1 MKTFNL
7 SDIDLT
13 KYLFFTGKGGVGK
26 TSIACATAVGLA
38 DNGKKI
44 LLISTDPASNLQDVF
59 NQTLNGHGTDI
70 QEVPGLTVVNLDPEQ
85 AAAEYRES
93 VIAPFRGQLPESVIQ
108 NMEEQLSGSC
118 TVEIAAFNQFSDFIT
133 DADKAKEYDH
143 IIFDTAP
150 TGHTLRML
158 QLPSAWS
165 TFISESTHG
174 ASCLGQLSG
183 LEERKGIYKQ
193 AVETL
198 SDANATRL
206 VLVSRPEIAPLKE
219 AARSSHELQL
229 LGIKNQ
235 LLVINGLLLQL
246 DEADNVSKQIYDR
259 QQNALKQTPAELLEY
274 PSYYVPLRSYNLSNI
289 ANIRRMLYNDNLTND
304 VNYQRITD
312 AKGMD
317 ELVNDLYQSG
327 KRVVFTMGKGGVGKT
342 TLCGMLIQYLCEK
355 GKGPILAVD
364 ADANSNL
371 NEVLGVKVET
381 TLGDVREEIAR
392 AELAKENPI
401 PTGMSKADYAEMRFE
416 DALVE
421 DDDFD
426 LLVMGRTQGKGCY
439 CYVNGLLQ
447 TQLAKY
453 QNNYPYIVVD
463 NEAGMEHISRGVLP
477 SMQTAILVS
486 DCSRRG
492 VQAVG
497 RIAELIK
504 ECDMHPDTVGLII
517 NRAPKGE
524 LNKGIQEEIANQG
537 LTLLGVVPQDETVY
551 EYDCEGRPTSTLP
564 EDNPVK
570 TALRAIVD
578 NLKL

>member
-1 MKTFNL
+1 M
-7 SDIDLT
+7 
-13 KYLFFTGKGGVGK
+13 
-26 TSIACATAVGLA
+26 A
-38 DNGKKI
+38 
-44 LLISTDPASNLQDVF
+44 
-59 NQTLNGHGTDI
+59 H
-70 QEVPGLTVVNLDPEQ
+70 
-85 AAAEYRES
+85 
-93 VIAPFRGQLPESVIQ
+93 VIAV
-108 NMEEQLSGSC
+108 
-118 TVEIAAFNQFSDFIT
+118 A
-133 DADKAKEYDH
+133 
-143 IIFDTAP
+143 
-150 TGHTLRML
+150 
-158 QLPSAWS
+158 
-165 TFISESTHG
+165 
-174 ASCLGQLSG
+174 
-183 LEERKGIYKQ
+183 
-193 AVETL
+193 
-198 SDANATRL
+198 
-206 VLVSRPEIAPLKE
+206 
-219 AARSSHELQL
+219 
-229 LGIKNQ
+229 
-235 LLVINGLLLQL
+235 
-246 DEADNVSKQIYDR
+246 
-259 QQNALKQTPAELLEY
+259 
-274 PSYYVPLRSYNLSNI
+274 
-289 ANIRRMLYNDNLTND
+289 
-304 VNYQRITD
+304 
-312 AKGMD
+312 
-317 ELVNDLYQSG
+317 
-327 KRVVFTMGKGGVGKT
+327 GKGGVGKT

-392 AELAKENPI
+392 AEL
-401 PTGMSKADYAEMRFE
+401 EMRFE

>member
-133 DADKAKEYDH
+133 DANKAKEYDH

-246 DEADNVSKQIYDR
+246 DEADSVSKQIYDR
-259 QQNALKQTPAELLEY
+259 QQNALKQTPAELLAY

-289 ANIRRMLYNDNLTND
+289 ANIRRMLHDDKLTND
-304 VNYQRITD
+304 ANYQRITD
-312 AKGMD
+312 AKGLD

-342 TLCGMLIQYLCEK
+342 TLATEIALKLTKLGAKVHLTTTDPANHLNYN
-355 GKGPILAVD
+355 LAVQAGITVSRID
-364 ADANSNL
+364 EAEVLEAYK
-371 NEVLGVKVET
+371 NEV
-381 TLGDVREEIAR
+381 R
-392 AELAKENPI
+392 
-401 PTGMSKADYAEMRFE
+401 SKAAETMTAE
-416 DALVE
+416 DMEYIEE
-421 DDDFD
+421 D
-426 LLVMGRTQGKGCY
+426 LRSPCMP
-439 CYVNGLLQ
+439 NN
-447 TQLAKY
+447 
-453 QNNYPYIVVD
+453 NNYLTTKIPIR
-463 NEAGMEHISRGVLP
+463 NEKDFCNVRPFAGRSSCKSTNYRHGAICSR
-477 SMQTAILVS
+477 QQLVS
-486 DCSRRG
+486 GDN
-492 VQAVG
+492 
-497 RIAELIK
+497 
-504 ECDMHPDTVGLII
+504 P
-517 NRAPKGE
+517 
-524 LNKGIQEEIANQG
+524 EI
-537 LTLLGVVPQDETVY
+537 
-551 EYDCEGRPTSTLP
+551 TLP
-564 EDNPVK
+564 TNGN
-570 TALRAIVD
+570 ALRSGSYIRQNGTYHFSVCRTLRGFGKQPYHSRKSGRGRKCYPGESHD
-578 NLKL
+578 RGLSG